1 MQTGREVESDR
12 KLQHWG
18 NRDFYTGHMIDDWQ
32 VEVTVVTSPGILG
45 QNKLQKKQT
54 QLILYP
60 HYVLSEGKK
69 SHVIPLAES
78 SPTFTCWWIGFKMG
92 FIFLVLEITI
102 KTKKTTSDTSCLNY
116 SLYSYKSQIQTT
128 HYALSAP
135 ISIHAHVWFACRQ
148 NNPKNLQFTFFLS
161 LCV

>member
-69 SHVIPLAES
+69 VPMGKLGES
-78 SPTFTCWWIGFKMG
+78 FENDLFN
-92 FIFLVLEITI
+92 IF
-102 KTKKTTSDTSCLNY
+102 
-116 SLYSYKSQIQTT
+116 
-128 HYALSAP
+128 
-135 ISIHAHVWFACRQ
+135 
-148 NNPKNLQFTFFLS
+148 
-161 LCV
+161 